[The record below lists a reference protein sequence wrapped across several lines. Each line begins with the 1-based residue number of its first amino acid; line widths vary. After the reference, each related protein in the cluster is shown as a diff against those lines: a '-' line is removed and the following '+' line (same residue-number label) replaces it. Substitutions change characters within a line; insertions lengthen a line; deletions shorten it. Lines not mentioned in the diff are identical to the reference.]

1 MNKRRKLF
9 TKFLGLTALYSLLDE
24 HTMWITDSSINVAG
38 ETIPFKEKLSGK
50 ANFIIDANFIEG
62 LLKKYQ
68 KAVDEILDEGER

>member
-9 TKFLGLTALYSLLDE
+9 TNFLGLAELYSIFDE
-24 HTMWITDSSINVAG
+24 YTMWITDDGINIAG
-38 ETIPFKEKLSGK
+38 EIIPFKGKLSEK
-50 ANFIIDANFIEG
+50 DNFIIDSDIIEG